1 MQPAPRFALELLAVA
16 DALRHCHG
24 QVAFLVHAGSA
35 AVAGQAETVTI
46 MGHAVPVADALEAIA
61 QRIATED

>member
-24 QVAFLVHAGSA
+24 QVAFLVHAGSP

-46 MGHAVPVADALEAIA
+46 MSHALNVAEALEMLA
-61 QRIATED
+61 QRITTED